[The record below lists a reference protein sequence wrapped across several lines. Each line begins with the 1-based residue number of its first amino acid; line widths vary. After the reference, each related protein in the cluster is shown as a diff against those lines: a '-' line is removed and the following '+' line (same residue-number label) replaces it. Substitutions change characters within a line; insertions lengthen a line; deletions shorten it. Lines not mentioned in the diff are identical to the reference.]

1 VSSGTEQDDLERML
15 AASRELRSGYRAASQ
30 EQPSAQ
36 VDDAIRAH
44 ARRAVGARP
53 RSTASPFGASWR
65 VPLSIAAVLVLSVTL
80 TVMITRQDRHLPSAE
95 SPPMRDALSQGA
107 PARAPDEPSQQS
119 SQPPASQ
126 PQQAE
131 VSPATRQPSQDQA
144 SSADAHV
151 LQAPK
156 RSSNAEENAAERR
169 EKTRAATAP
178 EVQSSAA
185 KDPTSTQGYQAPAQE
200 PSPDES
206 KLKKEAQP
214 FPATPPAPAAA
225 PVPRAEPAPAAV
237 PPARTAVQAE
247 AMHEREQD
255 QTFSDAAAG
264 ASQRGLVTGRQDAA
278 PRPSGANATDPQSNF
293 KAEQSAAGS
302 LEARG
307 ARQKQ
312 VAPAVAA
319 ARAGESTQSAASPTA
334 APWESDPKAWLR
346 HIETL
351 VRDKHMSEA
360 RDSFKAFRQRYPA
373 YPVPS
378 EFPLRE
384 P

>member
-1 VSSGTEQDDLERML
+1 MSSGTEQDDLEQML
-15 AASRELRSGYRAASQ
+15 AASRELRSRYRAASQ

-53 RSTASPFGASWR
+53 RSIAAPFGASWR

-80 TVMITRQDRHLPSAE
+80 TVMVTRQDRHVPTAE
-95 SPPMRDALSQGA
+95 SPPARDALSQGA
-107 PARAPDEPSQQS
+107 PASAPAESSQQPQS
-119 SQPPASQ
+119 QQPP
-126 PQQAE
+126 QAA
-131 VSPATRQPSQDQA
+131 VPSATRQLSRDQVPLADTRAPQEAKGSA
-144 SSADAHV
+144 ST
-151 LQAPK
+151 
-156 RSSNAEENAAERR
+156 EENAPERR
-169 EKTRAATAP
+169 EKTRAAKTP

-185 KDPTSTQGYQAPAQE
+185 KDSASPELYQAPAPA
-200 PSPDES
+200 PSLDES

-214 FPATPPAPAAA
+214 FPAAPAAPAA
-225 PVPRAEPAPAAV
+225 PSVPRAEPAPAAA
-237 PPARTAVQAE
+237 PPAQTAVRAE
-247 AMHEREQD
+247 AMREHERD
-255 QTFSDAAAG
+255 QAVSETGAG
-264 ASQRGLVTGRQDAA
+264 QRGVVTGRQDAA
-278 PRPSGANATDPQSNF
+278 KPSSANAADAQSNL
-293 KAEQSAAGS
+293 KAEPSAAGS

-312 VAPAVAA
+312 VAPAT
-319 ARAGESTQSAASPTA
+319 AGASAQSAPPPPA

-373 YPVPS
+373 YPLPS

>member
-15 AASRELRSGYRAASQ
+15 AASRELRNSYRAASQ

-53 RSTASPFGASWR
+53 RSIASPFGASWR
-65 VPLSIAAVLVLSVTL
+65 MPLSIAAVLVLSVTL
-80 TVMITRQDRHLPSAE
+80 TVMVTRQDLHLPSAE

-126 PQQAE
+126 PHAE
-131 VSPATRQPSQDQA
+131 ISPATPQPSQDQA
-144 SSADAHV
+144 PSADARA

-156 RSSNAEENAAERR
+156 RSPNAGENAPERP
-169 EKTRAATAP
+169 EKRRAAKAP
-178 EVQSSAA
+178 EVQSPAA
-185 KDPTSTQGYQAPAQE
+185 KDSASTQRYQAPAQA
-200 PSPDES
+200 PSLEES

-237 PPARTAVQAE
+237 PPARTAGPAE
-247 AMHEREQD
+247 AMREQERD
-255 QTFSDAAAG
+255 QTVADAAAG
-264 ASQRGLVTGRQDAA
+264 TSQRGLMTGRQDAA
-278 PRPSGANATDPQSNF
+278 PRSSSANATDTQSNF

-307 ARQKQ
+307 ARKKQ
-312 VAPAVAA
+312 VAPAAAGEPAPLAVSPSAA
-319 ARAGESTQSAASPTA
+319 A
-334 APWESDPKAWLR
+334 WESDPKAWLR

-373 YPVPS
+373 YPLPS

>member
-1 VSSGTEQDDLERML
+1 MSSGTEQDDLERML
-15 AASRELRSGYRAASQ
+15 AESRELRSGYRAASQ

-53 RSTASPFGASWR
+53 RSIASPFGASWR

-80 TVMITRQDRHLPSAE
+80 TVMVTRQDRHVPTAE
-95 SPPMRDALSQGA
+95 SPPTRDALSQGT
-107 PARAPDEPSQQS
+107 PARAPAESSQQPQ
-119 SQPPASQ
+119 SQPP
-126 PQQAE
+126 PQAE
-131 VSPATRQPSQDQA
+131 ASPATRQLSRDQA
-144 SSADAHV
+144 PFADAR
-151 LQAPK
+151 APEAAK
-156 RSSNAEENAAERR
+156 RSSNAEENAPERR
-169 EKTRAATAP
+169 EKTRVAKTP
-178 EVQSSAA
+178 EAQSSAA
-185 KDPTSTQGYQAPAQE
+185 KDSASTELYQAPAPA
-200 PSPDES
+200 PSLDEA

-214 FPATPPAPAAA
+214 FPATPPAPSAS
-225 PVPRAEPAPAAV
+225 PVPRAEPAPAAA
-237 PPARTAVQAE
+237 PPAKPAVPAE
-247 AMHEREQD
+247 AMREQERD
-255 QTFSDAAAG
+255 QIGSQAAAG
-264 ASQRGLVTGRQDAA
+264 ASQRGLVAGRQDAA
-278 PRPSGANATDPQSNF
+278 KPSSANVADAQSNL
-293 KAEQSAAGS
+293 KAEPSAAGS

-312 VAPAVAA
+312 VAPAAA
-319 ARAGESTQSAASPTA
+319 GASAQSAASPPA

-351 VRDKHMSEA
+351 VRDQRMTEA

-373 YPVPS
+373 YPLPS

>member
-53 RSTASPFGASWR
+53 RSTTSPFGASWR
-65 VPLSIAAVLVLSVTL
+65 MPLSIAAVLVLSVTL
-80 TVMITRQDRHLPSAE
+80 TVMVTRQDRHLPSAE
-95 SPPMRDALSQGA
+95 SPPMGDALSQGA

-119 SQPPASQ
+119 SQPPASS
-126 PQQAE
+126 PQAE

-144 SSADAHV
+144 PSADARAP
-151 LQAPK
+151 QAPK
-156 RSSNAEENAAERR
+156 RSSNAEENAPERR

-178 EVQSSAA
+178 EVQSPAA
-185 KDPTSTQGYQAPAQE
+185 KDSTSTQGYQAPAQE
-200 PSPDES
+200 PSLDES

-237 PPARTAVQAE
+237 PPAKTTVQTE
-247 AMHEREQD
+247 AMHEQERD
-255 QTFSDAAAG
+255 QTLPDAAAG

-312 VAPAVAA
+312 VAPA
-319 ARAGESTQSAASPTA
+319 RAGESTQSAASPTA

-373 YPVPS
+373 YPLPR